1 MTQSERRRFLIDA
14 LLKEQQKYS
23 GFSAV
28 SGNSDEDISND
39 KDGQKRLLR
48 SLMNIRMPHEADAEF
63 IKIQD
68 EYLRQANEEKG
79 VVTLNDIDE
88 VSEDIYV
95 WKGDITRLKAGAI
108 VNAANSGMTGCYQ
121 PCHNCIDN
129 CIHTYAGVQLRYKCN
144 QIMRAQGHEEPTGQA
159 KITPAYNLPCDY
171 VIHTVGPIV
180 QGRLTEKHKKQLES
194 CYRSCL
200 EIADK
205 NNVDSIA
212 FCCISTGVFM
222 FPNDKAAEIAVK
234 TVKSYKEETGSRIK
248 VIFNVFKD
256 EDEEIYMKLLKKS
269 KRKITFESFLCGMP
283 AKDYV
288 YQNED
293 YDTQIKKA
301 AKLLNDADYVLIG
314 AGAGLSTAAG
324 AKYGGRFFEENFSEF
339 QEKYGKGRYMQ
350 DMYSAGFYPY
360 PDEESYWGYWSKQ
373 AMLGG
378 IELDVTPLHRTIL
391 DALADKNIFVL
402 STNADAQFVKAGLP
416 EEKIFCTQGDYFHI
430 QCRKGCHNK
439 TYNAVKMFKQMDQA
453 RKDCKVPS
461 YMVPKCPVC
470 GGAMDMNLRKDNYF
484 VQDEE
489 WYKAEQRFSDFLT
502 EATDKKLVLLELG
515 VGFNTPMIIKYPFHN
530 LTKLNKS
537 VNYICINLDEEP
549 VPADIS
555 EHSLMITGDIS
566 AVLQDI
572 LNTEYE

>member
-1 MTQSERRRFLIDA
+1 MTQSERRRFLKDA